1 MLFHQMEPPFK
12 DIKVN
17 KKVKDKNIII
27 IMEVNI
33 VVIQQNKK
41 I

>member
-1 MLFHQMEPPFK
+1 MQYLLMLQQFK
-12 DIKVN
+12 DIKDN
-17 KKVKDKNIII
+17 KKVKDKIII
-27 IMEVNI
+27 IMVVNI